1 MTIVSLA
8 VLVSMNAR
16 LAQSLKVT
24 NILSTRICVQ
34 NAVLAQMYVLLKQ
47 FTQLNN
53 TIPQNKIKAAFLME
67 KRPLLIF
74 TPTQVLKPDTLK
86 NKEGCIFS
94 LMTPFFSI

>member
-1 MTIVSLA
+1 MTIVLLA
-8 VLVSMNAR
+8 ELVSTSVR
-16 LAQSLKVT
+16 LALSLKVIFIQL
-24 NILSTRICVQ
+24 ILNSVQ
-34 NAVLAQMYVLLKQ
+34 TVVLVQMYVLLKQ

>member
-1 MTIVSLA
+1 
-8 VLVSMNAR
+8 
-16 LAQSLKVT
+16 
-24 NILSTRICVQ
+24 
-34 NAVLAQMYVLLKQ
+34 
-47 FTQLNN
+47 
-53 TIPQNKIKAAFLME
+53 ME

>member
-1 MTIVSLA
+1 MIVLLA
-8 VLVSMNAR
+8 ELVLTSVR
-16 LAQSLKVT
+16 LALSLKVIFIQL
-24 NILSTRICVQ
+24 ILNSVQ
-34 NAVLAQMYVLLKQ
+34 TVVLVQMYVLLKQ

-67 KRPLLIF
+67 KWPLLIF